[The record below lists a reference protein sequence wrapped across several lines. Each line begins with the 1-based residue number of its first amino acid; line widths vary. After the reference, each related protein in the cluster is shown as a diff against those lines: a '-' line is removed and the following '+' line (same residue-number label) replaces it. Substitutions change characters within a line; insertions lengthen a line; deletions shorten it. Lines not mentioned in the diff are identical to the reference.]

1 MSEKKKST
9 EKDRVIATNREAYH
23 NYFILETFEAGI
35 QLTGTEVKS
44 ARAGKVTM
52 KDGYVR
58 VADGEAWLLSV
69 HISPYSHGNR
79 QNHEPDRDRRLLLH
93 KREIERLFSKIREKG
108 LTLIPTKFYFK
119 GNLIKCEI
127 ALARG
132 KKLYD
137 KRETEARRDQER
149 EARAALK
156 DRNARF

>member
-1 MSEKKKST
+1 MAQKT
-9 EKDRVIATNREAYH
+9 QTAEKDKVVATNREAYH
-23 NYFILETFEAGI
+23 NYFILETYEAGI

-44 ARAGKVTM
+44 IRAGRATL

-58 VADGEAWLLSV
+58 VTEGEAWLMNV

-79 QNHEPDRDRRLLLH
+79 QNHDPDRDRRLLLH
-93 KREIERLFSKIREKG
+93 KREITRLFSKIKEKG

-127 ALARG
+127 GLARG
-132 KKLYD
+132 KKQYD
-137 KRETEARRDQER
+137 KRETEARRTQER

-156 DRNARF
+156 ERNLKF